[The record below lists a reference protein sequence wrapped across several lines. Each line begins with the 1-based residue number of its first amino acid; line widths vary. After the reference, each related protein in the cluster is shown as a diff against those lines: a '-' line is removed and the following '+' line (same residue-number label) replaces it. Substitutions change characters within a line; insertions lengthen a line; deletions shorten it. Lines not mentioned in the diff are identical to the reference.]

1 MSFHMCITDVIASDG
16 KTRLR
21 RTPKLMICICK
32 TSRILSIQWL
42 EQSAKEQRVLNVDDF
57 LLLDDTEAEKIY
69 NFSMKET
76 LENGKKARLDS
87 GGVLGGWYVYICRG
101 VAGNNAPTSE
111 ELNLVV
117 KATGATLLPSL
128 SESDVPDPT
137 KTIVITS
144 DPSSTAQRSEK
155 NVKRVTR
162 HGAIM
167 FTTTRLFHIIITQ
180 KRPTE
185 EVQQPHANTNR
196 RNKSSKAALQSHG
209 DMEKSSRKRKSVQSP
224 PGHEKKRASSRKL

>member
-1 MSFHMCITDVIASDG
+1 MSLHLCITDIIASDG

-42 EQSAKEQRVLNVDDF
+42 EQSAKEQKVLSADDF
-57 LLLDDTEAEKIY
+57 LLLYDTEAEKTY

-76 LENGKKARLDS
+76 LENGKRARLER
-87 GGVLGGWYVYICRG
+87 GGVLGGWYVYICPG

-111 ELNLVV
+111 EMNLVV
-117 KATGATLLPSL
+117 KATGATLLPTL
-128 SESDVPDPT
+128 SESDVTDPT
-137 KTIVITS
+137 KTIIITS

-155 NVKRVTR
+155 SVKRVTR
-162 HGAIM
+162 LGAHI

-185 EVQQPHANTNR
+185 EGQQRHSNPIQ
-196 RNKSSKAALQSHG
+196 RNKRMAALQSHG
-209 DMEKSSRKRKSVQSP
+209 DMEKLSRKRKSVQSP
-224 PGHEKKRASSRKL
+224 LSHGKNRASSRKR